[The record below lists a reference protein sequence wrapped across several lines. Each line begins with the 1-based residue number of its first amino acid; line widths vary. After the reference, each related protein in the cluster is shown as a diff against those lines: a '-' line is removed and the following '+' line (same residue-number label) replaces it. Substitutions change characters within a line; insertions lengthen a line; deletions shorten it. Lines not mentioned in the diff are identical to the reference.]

1 MGLVAAVVASP
12 PACRSCQPLGR
23 TFLGGHIKKVSL
35 PPLTAN
41 LAVAILGIW
50 KLKSREDVD
59 ATEQIHI
66 DPFLGRDPIGILC
79 FAPNHF
85 AAQFMKR
92 DRFHQENV
100 QQPVQAK
107 NNTVAVNG
115 YDAYFGT
122 YSIDEIAGT
131 LTTHLEGSI
140 SPDNVGS
147 TYVRDVRVVGKELII
162 QLRTTAVD
170 GTAII
175 RTNTFSRIG

>member
-1 MGLVAAVVASP
+1 M
-12 PACRSCQPLGR
+12 
-23 TFLGGHIKKVSL
+23 KKVSL

-41 LAVAILGIW
+41 LAAAILGIW
-50 KLKSREDVD
+50 QLKSRVDVD

-66 DPFLGRDPIGILC
+66 DPFLGRDPLGILC
-79 FAPNHF
+79 FAPSHF

-92 DRFHQENV
+92 DRSRQENV
-100 QQPVQAK
+100 PQPIEAK

-140 SPDNVGS
+140 SPANVGNI
-147 TYVRDVRVVGKELII
+147 YIRNVRVVDNELIV
-162 QLRTTAVD
+162 QLPTTAVD
-170 GTAII
+170 GTAVT

>member
-1 MGLVAAVVASP
+1 M
-12 PACRSCQPLGR
+12 
-23 TFLGGHIKKVSL
+23 KKVSL

-41 LAVAILGIW
+41 LAAAILGIW
-50 KLKSREDVD
+50 KLKSRKDVD
-59 ATEQIHI
+59 ATGQIHI
-66 DPFLGRDPIGILC
+66 DPFLGRDPLGILC
-79 FAPNHF
+79 FAPSHF

-92 DRFHQENV
+92 DRSHQENV
-100 QQPVQAK
+100 PQPVEVK

-122 YSIDEIAGT
+122 YKVDESAGT

-140 SPDNVGS
+140 SLANVGS
-147 TYVRDVRVVGKELII
+147 TYVRDVRVVDNELII
-162 QLRTTAVD
+162 QLHTTAVD

>member
-1 MGLVAAVVASP
+1 M
-12 PACRSCQPLGR
+12 
-23 TFLGGHIKKVSL
+23 KKVSL
-35 PPLTAN
+35 PPPTAN
-41 LAVAILGIW
+41 LAAAILGIW

-66 DPFLGRDPIGILC
+66 DPFLGRDPLGILC
-79 FAPNHF
+79 FAPRHF

-92 DRFHQENV
+92 DRSRQENV
-100 QQPVQAK
+100 PQPVQAK

-122 YSIDEIAGT
+122 YKVDEIAGT

-140 SPDNVGS
+140 SPANVG
-147 TYVRDVRVVGKELII
+147 TIYIRNVRVVDNELII
-162 QLRTTAVD
+162 QLPTTAVD
-170 GTAII
+170 GTAVT